1 MDIKRIRNFSII
13 AHIDHGKSTL
23 ADRFLEITGT
33 LRREEIVEQVLDS
46 MDLERERGITIKMH
60 PVRMEWRGYILNLID
75 TPGHVDFSYEVS
87 RSLAACEGAVLLVDA
102 TQGVEAQTLANLYL
116 AIEQGLEIIPVI
128 NKIDLPNAEIER
140 VREQIWELIR
150 EEPLLVS
157 AKYGTGVEE
166 LLNAIIERIPPPNGD
181 PTKPLRALIFDANF
195 DEYRG
200 AVPYVRVFDG
210 EVRPGMKIAL
220 ASSGKVFEVIEVG
233 YFRPK
238 MVKAEKLTAGET
250 GYIIAGIKEIRD
262 TRVGDTIIDARH
274 PETEPLPGY
283 REPKP
288 MVYAGIY
295 PMQPSEF
302 PLLEKALSKLKLNDA
317 ALTFVGEH
325 SPALGMGFR
334 CGFLGLLHMEI
345 VKERLRREQ
354 GLEVII
360 TTPNVKYRAKL
371 RSGEI
376 IEISS
381 PKDFPDDF
389 IYAEEPFVRAE
400 IILPSDFIGPVVE
413 LCQAR
418 RGIQKNFQ
426 YLDPRTVILEYELPL
441 AEVIFDFFDKLKS
454 VSRGY
459 ASFDYEF
466 LEFRKSDLVRLDIL
480 VAGERVD
487 ALSHVVHR
495 DKAYYIG
502 RALVKKLKEV
512 IPRQLFEVTIQ
523 AAIGKRVIAKER
535 IPPLRKDVTAK
546 CYGGDITRKRKLLE
560 RQKEGKKR
568 LKKIGRVELPQ
579 EAFITILKVE

>member
-157 AKYGTGVEE
+157 AKYGTGVED

-418 RGIQKNFQ
+418 RGVQKNFQ

>member
-371 RSGEI
+371 RSGKI

-418 RGIQKNFQ
+418 RGVQKNFQ

-495 DKAYYIG
+495 NKAYYIG